1 MGVVSW
7 QSGVMVLMFNVN
19 DYVMSFSSGVC
30 RITAVKTDAAGSDN
44 MEYYVL
50 SPVYQSNLTIMVPVR
65 SADNLMRPI
74 LTREEVLTLI
84 ASMPDLETIA
94 VLDYRERTNMFK
106 AALKTRDNN
115 SLIKVIK
122 TLYLEKQSKSSTN
135 QKLNK
140 PDEEIMNAAERQLN
154 EEFAIALQI
163 APEEVPSLILSCIA
177 SQDERA

>member
-7 QSGVMVLMFNVN
+7 QSGVMKHMFRVN

-30 RITAVKTDAAGSDN
+30 RITAIKADEASSNDS
-44 MEYYVL
+44 EYFVL
-50 SPVYQSNLTIMVPVR
+50 SPVYQSNLTVMVPVR
-65 SADNLMRPI
+65 SAGNLMRPI
-74 LTREEVLTLI
+74 LTKEEVLVLI

-94 VLDYRERTNMFK
+94 VPDCRERTNMFK

-122 TLYLEKQSKSSTN
+122 TLYLEKQSKTSSN
-135 QKLNK
+135 QKLTK

-154 EEFAIALQI
+154 EEFAIALEI
-163 APEEVPSLILSCIA
+163 TPEEVPSLILSCIT
-177 SQDERA
+177 SQEEQA